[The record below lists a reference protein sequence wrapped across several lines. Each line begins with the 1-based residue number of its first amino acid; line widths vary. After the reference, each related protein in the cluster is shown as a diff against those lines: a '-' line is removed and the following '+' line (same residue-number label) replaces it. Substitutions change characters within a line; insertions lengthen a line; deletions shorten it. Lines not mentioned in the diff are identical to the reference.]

1 MPFRVGD
8 SPRYGKAEAIAS
20 KSLAEAFGFQ
30 SVRDF
35 RMQIEKERSD
45 GAVILSGSFVAGI
58 ICPIIRRN
66 GCGLLGHRR
75 LMPSRLRS
83 RRTEPRMLPQ
93 GKNE

>member
-35 RMQIEKERSD
+35 RMRIEKERSD
-45 GAVILSGSFVAGI
+45 GAVILSHNPAERLWLTKTLEVNTLKATGPA
-58 ICPIIRRN
+58 
-66 GCGLLGHRR
+66 HRA
-75 LMPSRLRS
+75 PDAI
-83 RRTEPRMLPQ
+83 T
-93 GKNE
+93 GKE